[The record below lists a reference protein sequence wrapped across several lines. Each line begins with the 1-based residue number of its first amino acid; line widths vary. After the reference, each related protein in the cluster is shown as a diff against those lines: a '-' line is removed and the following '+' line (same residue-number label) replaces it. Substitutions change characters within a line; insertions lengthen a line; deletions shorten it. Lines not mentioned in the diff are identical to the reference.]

1 MHMKFRVEI
10 RNNRTLGSFFEK
22 RDILESIS
30 NSAAGI
36 DLFGH

>member
-1 MHMKFRVEI
+1 MKFRVEM
-10 RNNRTLGSFFEK
+10 RNNVTQGSFEK
-22 RDILESIS
+22 RDILDSVS